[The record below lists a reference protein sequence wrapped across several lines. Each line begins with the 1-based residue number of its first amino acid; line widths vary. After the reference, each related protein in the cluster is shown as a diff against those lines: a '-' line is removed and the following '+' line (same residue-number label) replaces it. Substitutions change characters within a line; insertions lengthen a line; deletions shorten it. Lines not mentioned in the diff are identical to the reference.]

1 MKNNYIA
8 IILFISLQISCLS
21 AFAQFKD
28 TDTSAIWQIAYNE
41 TFRDNL
47 NYNKR
52 YSDQIAVI
60 KENGKSDSVSSKEI
74 DVLFVG
80 SSSFRGWR
88 TVYQDMAPLNVV
100 NNGFGGA
107 TIRDILYH
115 YDIVVKPFKFKKVVL
130 YVENDVSPSQ
140 TIKQYVIFD
149 LFRTF
154 ASKIAADYPDA
165 TLYIV
170 SLKPS
175 VKRADMLE
183 RQTALNS
190 MLKDYAD
197 NMPKVEYIDI
207 VSKMMTPQGVD
218 PTLFIGDKLH
228 MNEKGYRL
236 WTEIIKPYLI
246 K

>member
-1 MKNNYIA
+1 MKNNYRA
-8 IILFISLQISCLS
+8 IFLVISLQMSCLCL
-21 AFAQFKD
+21 FAQFRE

-47 NYNKR
+47 NYKKR
-52 YSDQIAVI
+52 FPDEIRVI
-60 KENGKSDSVSSKEI
+60 KEKGKTGSEMPKEI

-88 TVYQDMAPLNVV
+88 SVYQDMSPLNVI

-115 YDIVVKPFKFKKVVL
+115 YNVVVKPFKFKKVVL
-130 YVENDVSPSQ
+130 YVENDISPSQ
-140 TIKQYVIFD
+140 TIKEYVIFD

-154 ASKIAADYPDA
+154 AKKIADDYPEA

-175 VKRADMLE
+175 IKRADMLE
-183 RQTALNS
+183 RQTFLNR

-197 NMPKVEYIDI
+197 NISGVEYIDV

-228 MNEKGYRL
+228 MNAKGYQL
-236 WTEIIKPYLI
+236 WTEIIKPRLI

>member
-1 MKNNYIA
+1 MKNNYIV
-8 IILFISLQISCLS
+8 IILFISLQFFCLS
-21 AFAQFKD
+21 ASAQFKD

-60 KENGKSDSVSSKEI
+60 KEKSDSVSSKEV

-88 TVYQDMAPLNVV
+88 SVYQDMAPLNVV

-115 YDIVVKPFKFKKVVL
+115 YDIIVKPFNFKKVVL

-140 TIKQYVIFD
+140 TIKPYVIFD
-149 LFRTF
+149 LFRAF
-154 ASKIAADYPDA
+154 ASKIATDYPET

-183 RQTALNS
+183 RQTALNN

-197 NMPKVEYIDI
+197 YTPKVEYIDV

-228 MNEKGYRL
+228 MNAKGYQL
-236 WTEIIKPYLI
+236 WTEIIKPYLV

>member
-1 MKNNYIA
+1 MKNNYIV
-8 IILFISLQISCLS
+8 IILFISLQLSCLNAS
-21 AFAQFKD
+21 AQFKD

-47 NYNKR
+47 NYCKR
-52 YSDQIAVI
+52 YPDQIAVI
-60 KENGKSDSVSSKEI
+60 KEKSDSVSSKEV

-88 TVYQDMAPLNVV
+88 SVYQDMAPLNVV

-115 YDIVVKPFKFKKVVL
+115 YDIVVKPFNFKKVVL

-140 TIKQYVIFD
+140 TIKPYVIFD

-154 ASKIAADYPDA
+154 ASKIATDYPEA

-183 RQTALNS
+183 RQTSLNN

-197 NMPKVEYIDI
+197 NMPKVEYIDV
-207 VSKMMTPQGVD
+207 VSKMMTPQGID

-228 MNEKGYRL
+228 MNAKGYQL